1 MSEQKIKKSLK
12 QKLLKFSEL
21 ALVFLFVTFMAIVM
35 AFYYDELGLAL
46 TTTLIIVAVAL
57 FLPNFLRRNFNT
69 DKKRNLEMVKALDYQ
84 DAIGSFLWTKADKS
98 GLFPYR
104 EFNTSFA
111 KSPKEQVEGKVFYI
125 DFKAKCLVAL
135 VQVLH
140 MIFLPFAF
148 VYIANLKNPMIS
160 IFAILIVTILFVK
173 SYDKTRNFIIR
184 KSAKN
189 INPSNNN

>member
-1 MSEQKIKKSLK
+1 MPKQKITTSLK
-12 QKLLKFSEL
+12 QNLLKISEV
-21 ALVFLFVTFMAIVM
+21 ALVFLFTAFMAIIM
-35 AFYYDELGLAL
+35 AFYYDELGLVL
-46 TTTLIIVAVAL
+46 TTILIIVAVAL

-69 DKKRNLEMVKALDYQ
+69 DKKKNLEMVKALDYQ
-84 DAIGSFLWTKADKS
+84 DAIGSFIWTKADKS

-104 EFNTSFA
+104 EFNTSFI

-125 DFKAKCLVAL
+125 DFKAKCLIAF

-148 VYIANLKNPMIS
+148 VYIANLKDPLIS

-173 SYDKTRNFIIR
+173 SYDKTRNLIIR

-189 INPSNNN
+189 TNPSNNN

>member
-21 ALVFLFVTFMAIVM
+21 ALVFLFATFMAIVM

-84 DAIGSFLWTKADKS
+84 DAIGSFFWTKADKS
-98 GLFPYR
+98 GLFPYK
-104 EFNTSFA
+104 EFNTSFV
-111 KSPKEQVEGKVFYI
+111 KSAKEQVEGKVFYI
-125 DFKAKCLVAL
+125 DFKAKCLIAF

-148 VYIANLKNPMIS
+148 VYIANLKNPLIS
-160 IFAILIVTILFVK
+160 IFATLIVTIFLVK

>member
-12 QKLLKFSEL
+12 QNLLKFSEL
-21 ALVFLFVTFMAIVM
+21 ALVFLFATFMAIVM

-69 DKKRNLEMVKALDYQ
+69 DTKKNLEMVKALDYQ
-84 DAIGSFLWTKADKS
+84 DAIGSFLWTRADKS
-98 GLFPYR
+98 GLFPYK
-104 EFNTSFA
+104 EFNTSFV
-111 KSPKEQVEGKVFYI
+111 KSAKEQVEGKVFYI

-148 VYIANLKNPMIS
+148 VYIANLKNPLIS